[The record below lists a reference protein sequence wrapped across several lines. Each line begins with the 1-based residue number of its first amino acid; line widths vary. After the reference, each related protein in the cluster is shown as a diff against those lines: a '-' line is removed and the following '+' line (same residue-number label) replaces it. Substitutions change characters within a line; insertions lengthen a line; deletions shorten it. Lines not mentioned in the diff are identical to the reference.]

1 MDRVALLG
9 FIAAAFTTAAFL
21 PQAVKAWKTRGTK
34 DISLLMYLVFMAG
47 VALWMV
53 YGILISAPP
62 VTIANAVTLL
72 LAAVILAAKLRF
84 G

>member
-9 FIAAAFTTAAFL
+9 FIAAACTTAAFL
-21 PQAVKAWKTRGTK
+21 PQAVKAWKTRGTR

-53 YGILISAPP
+53 YGILISDCP

-72 LAAVILAAKLRF
+72 LAAVILAAKLKF

>member
-1 MDRVALLG
+1 MNPVTLLG
-9 FIAAAFTTAAFL
+9 FVAAVCTTAAFL
-21 PQAVKAWKTRGTK
+21 PQALKAWRSRRTG
-34 DISLLMYLVFMAG
+34 DISLVMYLVFMAG

-72 LAAVILAAKLRF
+72 LAAVILVAKLKF

>member
-1 MDRVALLG
+1 MNWVALVG
-9 FIAAAFTTAAFL
+9 FTAAVFTTSAFL
-21 PQAVKAWKTRGTK
+21 PQAVKAWKTRETG
-34 DISLLMYLVFMAG
+34 DISLLMYLVFVLG
-47 VALWMV
+47 VTLWMI

-72 LAAVILAAKLRF
+72 LALVILAAKLKY